1 MRVTVCL
8 ECYVILML
16 VLYRTPTRHFS
27 SKYFG
32 FKFEQFF
39 CYVWEAR
46 PTERIASPFFSSK
59 NNMQKSNHTH
69 HHYSCIMTGPLQ
81 QTEVNVPSGDSSQ
94 YKYFKA
100 VNNKYGVRQD
110 MESLCKFVRET
121 LFYAMIHDA
130 RGSGS
135 SPNDE
140 IMGENGKASQIFIH
154 IFMRDKEKISN
165 MELVESTREEKE
177 QYLKF
182 LWKEGLR
189 TKGKYNIRK
198 ALSNEKSA
206 VYAGISESFKSKWC
220 REVSGIYWY

>member
-1 MRVTVCL
+1 
-8 ECYVILML
+8 
-16 VLYRTPTRHFS
+16 
-27 SKYFG
+27 
-32 FKFEQFF
+32 
-39 CYVWEAR
+39 
-46 PTERIASPFFSSK
+46 
-59 NNMQKSNHTH
+59 
-69 HHYSCIMTGPLQ
+69 MTGPSQ
-81 QTEVNVPSGDSSQ
+81 QADHQNDPVDSSQ

-110 MESLCKFVRET
+110 LEALSKFVRET

-140 IMGENGKASQIFIH
+140 IMGENGKASHIFIH
-154 IFMRDKEKISN
+154 IFLRDKEKISN
-165 MELVESTREEKE
+165 IELVESTQEEKE

-206 VYAGISESFKSKWC
+206 VYAGISESFKSKC
-220 REVSGIYWY
+220 A